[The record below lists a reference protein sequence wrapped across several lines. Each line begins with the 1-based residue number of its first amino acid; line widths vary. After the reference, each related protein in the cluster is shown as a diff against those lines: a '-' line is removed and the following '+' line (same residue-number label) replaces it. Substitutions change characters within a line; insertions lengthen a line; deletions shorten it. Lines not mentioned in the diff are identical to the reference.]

1 MAESDI
7 LFAEV
12 AKLRQEVAE
21 IKHTTT
27 AQVRFNETL
36 KSAVVSQLKGDT
48 KLIQVFLAVD
58 GVRSQKE
65 IITFTGID
73 KSSVSRKLVILADL
87 DLIEPID
94 KADSSIIYKA
104 TQFSKAINL
113 KTLLKKQLAK

>member
-27 AQVRFNETL
+27 AQVRFDENL
-36 KSAVVSQLKGDT
+36 KAAVVSQLKGDV

-58 GVRSQKE
+58 GVRSQKD
-65 IITFTGID
+65 IIAFTDIA
-73 KSSVSRKLVILADL
+73 KSSVSRKLIILSDL

-113 KTLLKKQLAK
+113 KMLLKKQSTK

>member
-7 LFAEV
+7 LFSEV

-27 AQVRFNETL
+27 AQVRFDENL
-36 KSAVVSQLKGDT
+36 KTAVVNDLKGDK

-58 GVRSQKE
+58 GKRSQKE
-65 IITFTGID
+65 IITDTGLN
-73 KSSVSRKLVILADL
+73 KSAVSEKLIKLANL

-94 KADSSIIYKA
+94 KAESSIIYKA
-104 TQFSKAINL
+104 THFSRAINL
-113 KTLLKKQLAK
+113 KALLKKQLPK